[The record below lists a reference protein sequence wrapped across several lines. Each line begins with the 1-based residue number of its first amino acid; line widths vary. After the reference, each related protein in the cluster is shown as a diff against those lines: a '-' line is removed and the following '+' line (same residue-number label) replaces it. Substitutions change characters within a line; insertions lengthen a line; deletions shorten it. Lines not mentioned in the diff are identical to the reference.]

1 MTLESELR
9 DLRGLVSQEDAA
21 NWRILVRDKLKSVQR
36 ALRASGAELPVEEAW
51 LSARESANDRIRARL
66 EARTAAMSQTILTR
80 LDTSRI
86 NLDLNRL
93 MADLQHYV
101 QRTHDVNLDAVAPE
115 LGGSE

>member
-66 EARTAAMSQTILTR
+66 EARTAAYTLSL
-80 LDTSRI
+80 
-86 NLDLNRL
+86 
-93 MADLQHYV
+93 
-101 QRTHDVNLDAVAPE
+101 HDALPI
-115 LGGSE
+115 